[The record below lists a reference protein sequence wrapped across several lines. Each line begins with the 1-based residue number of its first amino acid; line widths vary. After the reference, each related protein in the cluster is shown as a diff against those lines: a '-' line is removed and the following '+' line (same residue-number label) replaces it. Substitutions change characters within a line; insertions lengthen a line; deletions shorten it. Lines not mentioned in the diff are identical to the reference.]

1 MESFFAV
8 LMIVFVEWIFMD
20 FVCRRGYK
28 LCRRGNR
35 KKRCKN
41 WMCFLYEECP
51 FSKEGYSKDK
61 HKDYFDPDTMNDID
75 DLKKR

>member
-1 MESFFAV
+1 MEILFLGLLFV
-8 LMIVFVEWIFMD
+8 CVEWIIFD
-20 FVCRRGYK
+20 FVFRNGYK

-41 WMCFLYEECP
+41 WMCLHYEECL
-51 FSKEGYSKDK
+51 FSKEGYSKEK

-75 DLKKR
+75 DI